1 MYTEFYGFSEKPF
14 HVTPD
19 PRFLY
24 LTSSHREA
32 LASMVYG
39 INEKKGFISITGEV
53 GTGKTTLIYT
63 LLNNLNEKVKTV
75 LIFHTST
82 TFEQLMENILL
93 ELDLSVGDKSKAALL
108 HQLNEYLI
116 QLLSRGETLAIIID
130 EAQNLSA
137 EAMEELRML
146 SNLETSTSK
155 LVQIVFVGQPELE
168 VKLNSDHLRQ
178 LKQRIG
184 IRRHIMP
191 LSLEESRQYIEH
203 RLNLV
208 GSNRS
213 KVFTPDAIS
222 MIIGYAQGIPRTIN
236 IVCDNAF
243 LIGYGASKKKIDAQ
257 IIKEVVSDMNGLIEE
272 KPNYRQVPVPS
283 VSPRHAV
290 VGPSLYKKVI
300 TAIFSPAVLFFFF
313 LGIFGFFLLGFL
325 QKNTTYFTDKMYMN
339 NFPSV
344 KHAAF
349 IEIRPRVTNA
359 AQSNSLSTNPSL
371 DSEEKKMQT
380 INVAKGDYIIYLTKK
395 YYQSSNKML
404 IDFILEANPEITDF
418 NLIKINQ
425 KIKIPE
431 VTEELLIMNSSDNTF
446 KIHVGTFA
454 TPEAVKQFANEPALT
469 GKKIDTIPR
478 KVSKN
483 ETWYRVL
490 VGNFKSR
497 EECRKVISTLKE
509 KRLLPVFMN
518 SIESS

>member
-1 MYTEFYGFSEKPF
+1 
-14 HVTPD
+14 
-19 PRFLY
+19 
-24 LTSSHREA
+24 
-32 LASMVYG
+32 
-39 INEKKGFISITGEV
+39 
-53 GTGKTTLIYT
+53 
-63 LLNNLNEKVKTV
+63 
-75 LIFHTST
+75 
-82 TFEQLMENILL
+82 
-93 ELDLSVGDKSKAALL
+93 
-108 HQLNEYLI
+108 
-116 QLLSRGETLAIIID
+116 
-130 EAQNLSA
+130 
-137 EAMEELRML
+137 
-146 SNLETSTSK
+146 
-155 LVQIVFVGQPELE
+155 
-168 VKLNSDHLRQ
+168 
-178 LKQRIG
+178 
-184 IRRHIMP
+184 MP

-208 GSNRS
+208 GSNTS

-243 LIGYGASKKKIDAQ
+243 LIGYGASKKRIDAQ

-290 VGPSLYKKVI
+290 VGTSLYKKVI
-300 TAIFSPAVLFFFF
+300 SVIFSPAVLFFFL
-313 LGIFGFFLLGFL
+313 LGIFGFFFLGFL
-325 QKNTTYFTDKMYMN
+325 QKYTTYFTDKMYMS

-349 IEIRPRVTNA
+349 VELRPHVTNT
-359 AQSNSLSTNPSL
+359 AQSNFLSTNPSL

-395 YYQSSNKML
+395 YYQSSNKTL

-425 KIKIPE
+425 KINIPE
-431 VTEELLIMNSSDNTF
+431 VTEELMIMNSSDNTF

-454 TPEAVKQFANEPALT
+454 TPEAARQFANEPALT

-497 EECRKVISTLKE
+497 EECRQIISTLKE
-509 KRLLPVFMN
+509 KRLLPFFTN
-518 SIESS
+518 SH

>member
-1 MYTEFYGFSEKPF
+1 MYTEFYGFSENPF

-32 LASMVYG
+32 LASMIYG
-39 INEKKGFISITGEV
+39 IKERKGFISITGEV
-53 GTGKTTLIYT
+53 GIGKTTLIHT
-63 LLNNLNEKVKTV
+63 LLNTLNESVKAV
-75 LIFHTST
+75 FIFHTST

-93 ELDLSVGDKSKAALL
+93 ELDLPVGGESKAALL

-116 QLLSRGETLAIIID
+116 QLLSGGETLAIIID
-130 EAQNLSA
+130 EAQNLPT

-208 GSNRS
+208 GSNSS

-257 IIKEVVSDMNGLIEE
+257 IIKEVVSDMNGLREE
-272 KPNYRQVPVPS
+272 KPNYQVPVPS

-290 VGPSLYKKVI
+290 VGPSLYQKVI

-349 IEIRPRVTNA
+349 TEIRPRMTNT
-359 AQSNSLSTNPSL
+359 AQSNFLSTNPSL
-371 DSEEKKMQT
+371 DSGEKKMQT
-380 INVAKGDYIIYLTKK
+380 IHVTEGDYIMYLTKK
-395 YYQSSNKML
+395 YYQISNETL
-404 IDFILEANPEITDF
+404 IDFLLEANPEITDF

-454 TPEAVKQFANEPALT
+454 TPEAAKQFANEPAFT
-469 GKKIDTIPR
+469 GKKVDTIPR

-483 ETWYRVL
+483 EMWYRVL
-490 VGNFKSR
+490 VGNFRSR
-497 EECRKVISTLKE
+497 EECRQVISTLK
-509 KRLLPVFMN
+509 KRGLLPVFMN
-518 SIESS
+518 SIKSS

>member
-1 MYTEFYGFSEKPF
+1 MYTEFYGFSENPF

-24 LTSSHREA
+24 LTPSHREA
-32 LASMVYG
+32 LASMIYG
-39 INEKKGFISITGEV
+39 IKERKGFISITGEV
-53 GTGKTTLIYT
+53 GTGKTTLIHS
-63 LLNNLNEKVKTV
+63 LLDNLNESVKAV
-75 LIFHTST
+75 FIFHTST

-93 ELDLSVGDKSKAALL
+93 ELDLPVGGESKAALL
-108 HQLNEYLI
+108 HQFNEYLI

-130 EAQNLSA
+130 EAQNLPT

-208 GSNRS
+208 GSNSS

-243 LIGYGASKKKIDAQ
+243 LIGYGASSKKRIDAQ

-290 VGPSLYKKVI
+290 VGPSLYEKVI
-300 TAIFSPAVLFFFF
+300 SVIFSPSVLFFFF
-313 LGIFGFFLLGFL
+313 LGILGFFFFGFL
-325 QKNTTYFTDKMYMN
+325 QKYTTYFTDKMYMN

-344 KHAAF
+344 KHDAF
-349 IEIRPRVTNA
+349 IEIRPRMTNT
-359 AQSNSLSTNPSL
+359 AQSNFLSTNPSL

-395 YYQSSNKML
+395 YYQISNKTL

-431 VTEELLIMNSSDNTF
+431 LTEELLIMNSSDNTF

-454 TPEAVKQFANEPALT
+454 TPEAAKQFVNEPALT
-469 GKKIDTIPR
+469 GKKIDTIPL
-478 KVSKN
+478 KVS
-483 ETWYRVL
+483 
-490 VGNFKSR
+490 
-497 EECRKVISTLKE
+497 
-509 KRLLPVFMN
+509 
-518 SIESS
+518 

>member
-1 MYTEFYGFSEKPF
+1 MIYGS
-14 HVTPD
+14 
-19 PRFLY
+19 
-24 LTSSHREA
+24 
-32 LASMVYG
+32 
-39 INEKKGFISITGEV
+39 NEKKGFISITGEV
-53 GTGKTTLIYT
+53 GTGKTTLIHS
-63 LLNNLNEKVKTV
+63 LLNNLNESVKAV
-75 LIFHTST
+75 FIFHTST

-93 ELDLSVGDKSKAALL
+93 ELDLPVGGESKAALL

-116 QLLSRGETLAIIID
+116 QLLSGGETLAIIID
-130 EAQNLSA
+130 EAQNLPA

-208 GSNRS
+208 GSNSS

-283 VSPRHAV
+283 ASPRHTV
-290 VGPSLYKKVI
+290 VGTSLYEKVI
-300 TAIFSPAVLFFFF
+300 SAIFSPSVLFAFF
-313 LGIFGFFLLGFL
+313 LGILGFFFLGFL
-325 QKNTTYFTDKMYMN
+325 QKNITYFTDKMYMN

-344 KHAAF
+344 KHDSF
-349 IEIRPRVTNA
+349 IEISPRMTNT
-359 AQSNSLSTNPSL
+359 AQLNSLSTNLSL

-395 YYQSSNKML
+395 YYQSSNKTL
-404 IDFILEANPEITDF
+404 IDFILEANPEISDF

-454 TPEAVKQFANEPALT
+454 TPEAAKQFANEPALT